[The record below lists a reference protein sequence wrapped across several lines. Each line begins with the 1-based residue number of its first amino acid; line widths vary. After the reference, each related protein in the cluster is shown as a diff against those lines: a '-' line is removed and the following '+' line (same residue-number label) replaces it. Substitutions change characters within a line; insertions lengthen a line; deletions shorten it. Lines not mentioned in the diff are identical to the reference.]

1 MTVQQLG
8 DQHRRYVDLSQR
20 FRAAWVFHQFLQSLA
35 KLCGEEGPPLSERF
49 QGLYSELKACSQD
62 LHAESAEILRARLD
76 AIESGIEELTTTLR
90 DEDTRWPPGELRRF
104 FRRFKRYD
112 VKILV
117 QLVRFYLDACR
128 DEGDWTAD
136 RKDKVDFLVTRLG
149 EEERAGQGGAGH
161 RFEEVLARLWQLAGA
176 PMIPADQVAAVRQ
189 ALGEV
194 REELATVGDLEDLER
209 RESLRNYR
217 ELKRGL
223 GPLFFEPGVLAAI
236 LETNAAFRDAV
247 ERLYAREE
255 TRIAE
260 EYQNVLAME
269 REVLTDA
276 GLAPDLQ
283 EFHDDVESFERNL
296 QQDELRLEDLA
307 RIRQKVKKLKPLLAR
322 PDAAASGAAAPA
334 AGPAPEAD
342 PTPPAAPPSPLPVL
356 MAHGPGTELLA
367 DPHRRLLEALGG
379 VTQGVPA
386 NTVIHSPDLFP
397 FQLEPR
403 EVLAYRKLQ
412 APPEEEGDEQEV
424 ERFILEAAA
433 LRVCLVEAAEEAR
446 SLESTHS
453 GFEPSRLRRL
463 AALGDAFVRRFEHLE
478 QASLLAGEDDL
489 ARILALLRVRLTRE
503 WAEAWLLAHE
513 NLRRLHR

>member
-1 MTVQQLG
+1 
-8 DQHRRYVDLSQR
+8 
-20 FRAAWVFHQFLQSLA
+20 
-35 KLCGEEGPPLSERF
+35 
-49 QGLYSELKACSQD
+49 
-62 LHAESAEILRARLD
+62 
-76 AIESGIEELTTTLR
+76 
-90 DEDTRWPPGELRRF
+90 
-104 FRRFKRYD
+104 
-112 VKILV
+112 
-117 QLVRFYLDACR
+117 
-128 DEGDWTAD
+128 
-136 RKDKVDFLVTRLG
+136 
-149 EEERAGQGGAGH
+149 
-161 RFEEVLARLWQLAGA
+161 
-176 PMIPADQVAAVRQ
+176 
-189 ALGEV
+189 
-194 REELATVGDLEDLER
+194 
-209 RESLRNYR
+209 
-217 ELKRGL
+217 
-223 GPLFFEPGVLAAI
+223 
-236 LETNAAFRDAV
+236 
-247 ERLYAREE
+247 
-255 TRIAE
+255 
-260 EYQNVLAME
+260 
-269 REVLTDA
+269 
-276 GLAPDLQ
+276 
-283 EFHDDVESFERNL
+283 
-296 QQDELRLEDLA
+296 
-307 RIRQKVKKLKPLLAR
+307 
-322 PDAAASGAAAPA
+322 
-334 AGPAPEAD
+334 
-342 PTPPAAPPSPLPVL
+342 